1 MNKRLIFYPIF
12 FLVIGAGVFFLRQ
25 SEMVPRYFHA
35 QEMQQITEQKPSE
48 EREFMELRK
57 SFLTGDYQTVERA
70 LNAALQTKRI
80 TKAGRNYDA
89 VVFSRLFDDVAI
101 TPELLTTIDR
111 WIKDYPT
118 SPFGYIAKAQYL
130 HDAAWEIRGNSYSS
144 LTPNERMAAFAE
156 KTNEATTA
164 ANKSVEINPS
174 VPYAYF
180 LLSSL
185 AGQVHG
191 KNNLYMME
199 DILARAE
206 KAGITNINN
215 IHSNIQYYGH
225 AAEWGGSNEEVLEY
239 AHTVSK
245 NADAQSLL
253 PLLIPA
259 AYETIA
265 PSNSYAEK
273 KAFLSQPAVWD
284 EISKSYQHVI
294 KAYPDTAEWYSKYAE
309 VAWRAGKLDIF
320 TEMVNR
326 AYYADPYYYPNYQL
340 AVDVYQR
347 GGQYDVALKYADE
360 YLAIKQ
366 DSYEMYG
373 LLAKIKID
381 QKEYEKAIEY
391 ATKSI
396 DLYPNTCASWTRRCL
411 AKHRLGQNEEALK
424 DCNQAIAYRPACDF
438 AYRTRSE
445 VYQALGLT
453 EEGLKDV
460 STSDKIK
467 TIRQR

>member
-1 MNKRLIFYPIF
+1 MNKRLILYPMLV
-12 FLVIGAGVFFLRQ
+12 LVIGTGAFLLRH
-25 SEMVPRYFHA
+25 SPMVQGYYHS
-35 QEMQQITEQKPSE
+35 QEMQQITQQKPSE
-48 EREFMELRK
+48 EKEFMELRK
-57 SFLTGDYQTVERA
+57 SFLSGDYHTVEKA
-70 LNAALQTKRI
+70 LTAALQTKRI
-80 TKAGRNYDA
+80 TKAGHSYDA
-89 VVFSRLFDDVAI
+89 VVFVRLFDDVAI

-111 WIKDYPT
+111 WIQDYPT
-118 SPFGYIAKAQYL
+118 SPFGYLAKARYF
-130 HDAAWEIRGNSYSS
+130 HDAAWGIRGNAYSS

-156 KTNEATTA
+156 KTEEGITA
-164 ANKSVEINPS
+164 ATKSLEINPS
-174 VPYAYF
+174 VPYTYYV
-180 LLSSL
+180 LSSL

-191 KNNLYMME
+191 KGNLSVME
-199 DILARAE
+199 EILTRAE
-206 KAGITNINN
+206 KARITNLYN
-215 IHSNIQYYGH
+215 IHTNIQYYGH
-225 AAEWGGSNEEVLEY
+225 AAEWGGSSEEVLEY

-245 NADAQSLL
+245 NAGTQSLL

-259 AYETIA
+259 AYDTIA
-265 PSNSYAEK
+265 PSNTYAEK

-284 EISKSYQHVI
+284 EISKSYEHVI

-309 VAWRAGKLDIF
+309 AAWKAGKLDIF

-340 AVDVYQR
+340 AIDVYQR
-347 GGQYDVALKYADE
+347 GGQYDVALKYANE

-366 DSYEMYG
+366 DNYEIYG

-396 DLYPNTCASWTRRCL
+396 ELYPNTCGTWTRRCL

-424 DCNQAIAYRPACDF
+424 DCNQAIAYRPACEF
-438 AYRTRSE
+438 AYRTRAS

-453 EEGLKDV
+453 EEGLKDAT
-460 STSDKIK
+460 TSDKIK
-467 TIRQR
+467 AIGRR